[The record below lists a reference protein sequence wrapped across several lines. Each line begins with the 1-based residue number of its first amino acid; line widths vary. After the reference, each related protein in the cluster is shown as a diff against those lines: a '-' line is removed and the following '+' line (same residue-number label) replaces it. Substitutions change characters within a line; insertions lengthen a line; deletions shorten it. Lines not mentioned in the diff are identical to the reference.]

1 MMQCTN
7 NADKQSTLR
16 GYFGALDLGCRLR
29 GSRGAPSRVS
39 PGFLPVHVLAG
50 VGP

>member
-1 MMQCTN
+1 MMHCTN
-7 NADKQSTLR
+7 NADKQSTVS
-16 GYFGALDLGCRLR
+16 GVASVDPG
-29 GSRGAPSRVS
+29 GAPSRVS